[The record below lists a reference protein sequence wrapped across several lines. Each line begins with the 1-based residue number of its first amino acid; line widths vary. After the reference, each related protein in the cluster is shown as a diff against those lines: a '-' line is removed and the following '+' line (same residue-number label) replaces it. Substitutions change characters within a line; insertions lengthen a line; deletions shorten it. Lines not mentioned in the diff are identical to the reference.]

1 MENDNDNDNTIPQ
14 LPVGAANILF
24 EDFLK
29 QKEASTAPNTGA
41 LNTKGSTQAG
51 SGSSTQTK

>member
-1 MENDNDNDNTIPQ
+1 MENNNNNDNTIPQ
-14 LPVGAANILF
+14 LPVGAGNILF

-41 LNTKGSTQAG
+41 LNTKGSTQTG
-51 SGSSTQTK
+51 SGSTQTK